1 MIITI
6 KEKTNTKELSEKILK
21 PLLDI
26 VYQYKI
32 SHAYGYIPGTKKDG
46 WEYYDYKIKKIYST
60 LDSMVGLS
68 EETYEKAK
76 NIILEIHTFT
86 KQFSHAEG
94 LPKRYFKHN
103 PNLRYYITAY
113 KFLEDSSMQTF
124 AELVVNKRFKYV
136 PTYEEIQARADYFG
150 CKYEESKE
158 LNLQYDED
166 DFFIEEVAKALR
178 TVFLKDIGLRN

>member
-1 MIITI
+1 MRITI
-6 KEKTNTKELSEKILK
+6 REKANTNELSEKILK

-46 WEYYDYKIKKIYST
+46 WEYYNYKIKKIYSA
-60 LDSMVGLS
+60 LDSMIGLS
-68 EETYEKAK
+68 EETYEKAR

-94 LPKRYFKHN
+94 LPERYFKHN
-103 PNLRYYITAY
+103 PKLRYYIAAY
-113 KFLEDSSMQTF
+113 KFLEESSMQAF
-124 AELVVNKRFKYV
+124 AECVVNNRFRYI
-136 PTYEEIQARADYFG
+136 PTYDEIQARVDYFRYK
-150 CKYEESKE
+150 CEESKM

-178 TVFLKDIGLRN
+178 SVFKRDLKL